1 MANAPAIQVFEN
13 KEFEM
18 EFKANY
24 NMYQNRVLALEKN
37 KTKASI
43 CICWK
48 GDANL

>member
-13 KEFEM
+13 KESEM
-18 EFKANY
+18 EFMAN